1 MGATPSKGAGRRI
14 GLGTKKKKH
23 NIKEMKVYKFGG
35 ASVRNADGVRNL
47 HKIIAEEQNLFIIV
61 SAMGKTTNALER
73 VFDGVR
79 RADRDYALEQIAE
92 LRSAHA
98 EIIDD
103 LWHTSTHLE
112 RVDAFFTEL
121 ETLVNETVYQPADAE
136 LLYDRIVA
144 YGELV
149 STTIISEYLNK
160 AGTQNRWIDMRQCM
174 LTELR
179 HKDAAVDLEA
189 SAKALKEELKKY
201 GENIFIGQGFIGGAP
216 DGTTTTLGRE
226 GSDYS
231 AAVVANILD
240 AESMAVWKDVDGVLN
255 ADPKIFPDAVQIV
268 ELNYLDT
275 IELAYSGAQIIHPK
289 TIKPLQ
295 NKNIP
300 LYVRPFGDKRKPGT
314 VIRNMSAPVDVPI
327 LIMKKDQVLMTIRS
341 RDFSFVL
348 EEKFASI
355 FSLLEQYRVKVNLV
369 HNSAVNLSLCVDNT
383 WHIDEAI
390 EALREAGFDVMKAA
404 DMELLTIRGYNDEL
418 WQKYAVGRR
427 VFVRQSTQAT
437 VRIVR
442 KKE

>member
-1 MGATPSKGAGRRI
+1 
-14 GLGTKKKKH
+14 
-23 NIKEMKVYKFGG
+23 MKVYKFGG
-35 ASVRNADGVRNL
+35 ASVKNADGVRNL
-47 HKIIAEEQNLFIIV
+47 SKIIAEEHHLFIIV

-79 RADRDYALEQIAE
+79 RGDENYAVEQIDA
-92 LRSAHA
+92 LRKSHA

-103 LWHTSTHLE
+103 LWHEPTVLPQVEMLFEELSQLVHTTHYRME
-112 RVDAFFTEL
+112 
-121 ETLVNETVYQPADAE
+121 DAE
-136 LLYDRIVA
+136 LLYDAIVS

-149 STTIISEYLNK
+149 STTIVSEYLNH
-160 AGTQNRWIDMRQCM
+160 AGTKNRWIDMRRAM
-174 LTELR
+174 LTEQR
-179 HKDAAVDLEA
+179 HKDAAVNLEA
-189 SAKALKEELKKY
+189 SEKALKTELAKYEEDV
-201 GENIFIGQGFIGGAP
+201 FIGQGFIGGAP

-255 ADPKIFPDAVQIV
+255 ADPKIFPDAKQIA

-275 IELAYSGAQIIHPK
+275 IELAYSGAQIIHPR

-314 VIRNMSAPVDVPI
+314 VIRNMSAPVEVPI

-348 EEKFASI
+348 EEKFATI
-355 FSLLEQYRVKVNLV
+355 FSLFERYRIKVNLV
-369 HNSAVNLSLCVDNT
+369 HNSAVNLSLCVDNS
-383 WHIDEAI
+383 WHIDEAVA
-390 EALREAGFDVMKAA
+390 ALREAGFDVMKAI
-404 DMELLTIRGYNDEL
+404 DMELLTIRGYTPQL
-418 WQKYAVGRR
+418 WDQYACGQR
-427 VFVRQSTQAT
+427 VFVRQSTQTT

-442 KKE
+442 KRY